1 MDPPLKPTRRVR
13 VVRVRVGV
21 RPLKP
26 TRRVGSRAKAAQDV
40 GVDLGCHG
48 TRFARHARG
57 WYAYGVRTVRGAQGQ
72 AALRPRSVQHA
83 AGWYA

>member
-40 GVDLGCHG
+40 GVDE
-48 TRFARHARG
+48 RKARKSSGSALLLRRG
-57 WYAYGVRTVRGAQGQ
+57 MPW
-72 AALRPRSVQHA
+72 
-83 AGWYA
+83 